1 MERPVMKKKISYE
14 FFWTIMV
21 FLLSFCTALFFLG
34 AMLLYDKHVEER
46 RRNDA
51 FLETLGYL
59 LSIPS
64 NLGGRITR

>member
-1 MERPVMKKKISYE
+1 MERPVRIRKLSYE
-14 FFWTIMV
+14 MFWTVMV
-21 FLLSFCTALFFLG
+21 FLLSFLTALFFLG

-46 RRNDA
+46 RRADV
-51 FLETLGYL
+51 FFETLGYL